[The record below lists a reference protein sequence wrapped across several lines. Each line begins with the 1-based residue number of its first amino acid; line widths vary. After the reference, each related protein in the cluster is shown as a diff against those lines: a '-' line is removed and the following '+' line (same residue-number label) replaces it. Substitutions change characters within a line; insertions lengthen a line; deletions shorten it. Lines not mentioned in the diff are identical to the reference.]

1 METNPFLTGPINNE
15 VDFCRAY
22 DLDTKRNIEK
32 ILTENQ
38 IFYFCRFEDRGFL
51 WRLFHP
57 GQSSACVF
65 RIHDREVDRAREL
78 LRSVLGE
85 SNHHKKEGKK

>member
-1 METNPFLTGPINNE
+1 METKSFIAGPINNE

-22 DLDTKRNIEK
+22 DLETKRKIEK
-32 ILTENQ
+32 VLTQNR
-38 IFYFCRFEDRGFL
+38 IFYYCRFEDRGFL

-57 GQSSACVF
+57 RRSPACVF
-65 RIHDREVDRAREL
+65 RIHDGEVVRAREL

-85 SNHHKKEGKK
+85 GNYGGRKK